1 MLSAQDFAAR
11 RAALMERLPDR
22 SLAIVPPSSEKPS
35 SADATHPYV
44 PSRNLYYLTGMVQ
57 ENTWLLMI
65 RTPAAGVQEM
75 LFTDPFDPEYEKW
88 WGRKLTKE
96 EASEVS
102 GIRDVRTDRGWEGF
116 IDRLLSRSGIEDVF
130 VDYPS
135 SGLGQPRGER
145 QRFAGRLAE
154 AWPDRAHRRL
164 SPHIFAMRMVK
175 DDREIELMR
184 EAARIT
190 GEAFA
195 AVLSVLRPGIREC
208 VVEAEIMKTFIA
220 SGARAAFPVIAA
232 GGGRATCLHYT
243 SNDAVLDDG
252 DLLLIDFGAAWS
264 LYSSDITRTVPVSGR
279 YTDRQRQLMELV
291 LETQR
296 DATARLTPGKLHA
309 DWNQEVATA
318 YAERLAS
325 AGVIADPAGLEAVY
339 YHRTGHHLGLDTHDE
354 AIPDIP
360 AAPGMVFTVEPGLYI
375 ASESTGIRIEDD
387 VMVADGGNRILSDM
401 IPREPSDIEAM
412 MRGR

>member
-44 PSRNLYYLTGMVQ
+44 PSRNLYYLTGLVQ

-65 RTPAAGVQEM
+65 RTPASGVQEI

-88 WGRKLTKE
+88 WGRKLTKD
-96 EASEVS
+96 EASDIS
-102 GIRDVRTDRGWEGF
+102 GIRDVRTDRGWEGL
-116 IDRLLSRSGIEDVF
+116 IDRALTRSRIENVF

-145 QRFAGRLAE
+145 QSFAGRLAS
-154 AWPDRAHRRL
+154 AWPDRSHARL
-164 SPHIFAMRMVK
+164 SPHVFAMRMVK

-195 AVLSVLRPGIREC
+195 AALSVLRPGVREC

-243 SNDAVLDDG
+243 SNDAVLEEG

-264 LYSSDITRTVPVSGR
+264 LYSADITRTVPVSGR
-279 YTDRQRQLMELV
+279 YTDRQRQLMEIV

-296 DATARLTPGKLHA
+296 DAIARLTPGKPHA

-325 AGVIADPAGLEAVY
+325 AGVIPDPAGLEAVY

-375 ASESTGIRIEDD
+375 AAESTGIRIEDD
-387 VMVADGGNRILSDM
+387 VLVAGGGNRILSDM
-401 IPREPSDIEAM
+401 IPREPSDIEAL
-412 MRGR
+412 MRRR